1 MSGVDIVQR
10 FGVNGL
16 QNALAYTILKMTG
29 VEKFIPATS
38 TAGEWAREGVLFTGT
53 ENLVDWFVTGQSNLT
68 EMEYYELIDNAFFNT
83 VAVATMDKTGLDQM
97 VYNGVDK
104 LVGNNLSTEMKANL
118 TRGGLISGIKTVSET
133 IDQSVTLPQYIK
145 LLPHITSQ
153 IRPHN

>member
-16 QNALAYTILKMTG
+16 QNALAYTLLKMSG
-29 VEKFIPATS
+29 AEKLVPANS
-38 TAGEWAREGVLFTGT
+38 TAGEWAREGTMFTGA
-53 ENLVDWFVTGQSNLT
+53 ENLVDWFTTGTSHLT

-83 VAVATMDKTGLDQM
+83 LSVAVMDKTGIDQM
-97 VYNGVDK
+97 VFNGVDK

-133 IDQSVTLPQYIK
+133 IDQSVTLPDYIK
-145 LLPHITSQ
+145 LLPHITSS
-153 IRPHN
+153 IRPSN